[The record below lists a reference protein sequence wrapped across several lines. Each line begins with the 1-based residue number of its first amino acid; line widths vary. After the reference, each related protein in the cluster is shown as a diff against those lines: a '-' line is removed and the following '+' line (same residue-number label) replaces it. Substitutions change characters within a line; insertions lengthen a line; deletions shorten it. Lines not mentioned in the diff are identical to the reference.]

1 VATVMNIMYDTFT
14 KVVTGIVIIIGLLF
28 IILVGILEYHKSKEF
43 AEKCAVAKGTVI
55 RTSTARICIP
65 SEIII
70 KLKD

>member
-1 VATVMNIMYDTFT
+1 MNIMYDTFT

-28 IILVGILEYHKSKEF
+28 IILVGILEYHKSIEF
-43 AEKCAVAKGTVI
+43 AEKCAAKGKII